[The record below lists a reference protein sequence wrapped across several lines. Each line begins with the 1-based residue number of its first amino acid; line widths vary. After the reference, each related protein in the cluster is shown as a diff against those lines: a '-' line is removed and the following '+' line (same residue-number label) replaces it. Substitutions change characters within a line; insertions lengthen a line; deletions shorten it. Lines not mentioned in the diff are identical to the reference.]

1 MNQKNL
7 KQEYVCLRYIG
18 FEKRRNFLIGVNHVD
33 FIELKPTAQLVV
45 LLTLKIKIAVRK
57 STLGIFQKIYWFV
70 IDNECVMTA
79 NGCYYINMKSIK
91 NLGDDI

>member
-1 MNQKNL
+1 MQCFPTTNLCNVLNHKNIL

-45 LLTLKIKIAVRK
+45 LLTLKIKMQYGKVHFSGNVIAGLRK
-57 STLGIFQKIYWFV
+57 TEFSKRF
-70 IDNECVMTA
+70 ID
-79 NGCYYINMKSIK
+79 
-91 NLGDDI
+91 L